1 MSHSAWLSWTQ
12 NMKLRSRI
20 FIWFFGLLLTVQA
33 VTAWFVYRYSLDNV
47 EQNIH
52 ERLVNGQ
59 SLFIKEF
66 ENRGQYQ
73 QNSAITIAKDWGL
86 RQAMGQQDG
95 DTLRSALNNHRSR
108 VDADLGIAIHSTG
121 QLLATTLSGN
131 PAAQEQIQQHL
142 NQSSLSDD
150 TTQEKFIMVGAQLYQ
165 LIITPVKAPLTI
177 GWVAIGFAI
186 DDALAKH
193 FHTVT
198 NLDVSFVHVAANAR
212 LSEGKVVGASLERA
226 PDLESTNLE
235 SLTQTPNYQRN
246 YSDTIQLGAK
256 LNHDDKGHLVA
267 VMQKSVTEFLDQFR
281 RWWINLLLLYA
292 GALLAAGLVAA
303 MIARSV
309 TQPVSSLLDLTR
321 RITSGNFSRTDNIS
335 ELHLGRK
342 DEIGALA
349 REFQTMERAVTVRE
363 DEIRYRAEHDALT
376 GLFNR
381 EMFLK
386 LLQQTIESRATNESQ
401 GDGVLAVVLFNINRF
416 KDINDTLGHHNGD
429 QLLQQLSQRLSQ
441 KFPGQHIARLGA
453 DQFGVFVTLEC
464 YNGIHACCDD
474 IRDCFAT
481 PFRHNSI
488 DMLMSVTQGVA
499 TYPEHGQD
507 ALTLLRL
514 ADVAMFTAKAQRQE
528 EAIYDSKL
536 DHHSVQRLSLM
547 SDLPS
552 AIEQNQLELYF
563 QPTLHIQAENTYK
576 LAKVECLVRW
586 IHPIYGFI
594 PPDDFIH
601 LAEQSGTIIQLTQW
615 VLRSA
620 LSQCHEWRKQGMEIG
635 VAVNISASDLFRGSL
650 LNDVPQLLQEFDVA
664 PQLLTIEVTESEVME
679 DPERAVSIL
688 KKLKSLGIRLSV
700 DDYGTGY
707 SSLAHLK
714 QLPVQELKIDKSFVL
729 NLRHDQDDQAI
740 VRSTIDLGH
749 IMGLVVVAEGV
760 EDIDSL
766 EYLASHG
773 CDYAQGYH
781 ISKPL
786 SKSDINTWLSSN
798 QNLIQSH

>member
-1 MSHSAWLSWTQ
+1 MSRTSRLSWVR
-12 NMKLRSRI
+12 NIKLRNRI
-20 FIWFFGLLLTVQA
+20 FIWFFSLLLTVQGF
-33 VTAWFVYRYSLDNV
+33 TAWFVYRYSLDNV

-73 QNSAITIAKDWGL
+73 QNSAITIAKDWAL
-86 RQAMGQQDG
+86 RQAMGQQDR

-108 VDADLGIAIHSTG
+108 VDADIGIAVHSTG
-121 QLLATTLSGN
+121 QVLATTLSGD
-131 PAAQEQIQQHL
+131 PSAQSQIQKYL
-142 NQSSLSDD
+142 DQSKLDND
-150 TTQEKFIMVGAQLYQ
+150 TTQERFIMVGQGLYQ
-165 LIITPVKAPLTI
+165 LIITPVKAPVTI

-198 NLDVSFVHVAANAR
+198 NLDVSFVYVESAQALHQ
-212 LSEGKVVGASLERA
+212 GKVVGATLERY
-226 PDLESTNLE
+226 PDLEAHDIA
-235 SLTQTPNYQRN
+235 SLTKMPHYQRN
-246 YSDTIQLGAK
+246 YRDTIQLGAQ
-256 LNHDDKGHLVA
+256 LNQDNNGYLFA
-267 VMQKSVTEFLDQFR
+267 VMQKSVQEFLDQFR
-281 RWWINLLLLYA
+281 SWWINLLLLYA
-292 GALLAAGLVAA
+292 VALVAAGLVAA

-321 RITSGNFSRTDNIS
+321 RMTSGNFDNSDSIRESHLQRT
-335 ELHLGRK
+335 

-349 REFQTMERAVTVRE
+349 REFQTMERAVIVRE

-386 LLQQTIESRATNESQ
+386 LLQRSIDTRGRKDSQ
-401 GDGVLAVVLFNINRF
+401 SDGVLAVVLFNINRF
-416 KDINDTLGHHNGD
+416 KDVNDTLGHHNGD
-429 QLLQQLSQRLSQ
+429 HLLQQLSQRLTQ
-441 KFPGQHIARLGA
+441 KFPDQHIARLGA
-453 DQFGVFVTLEC
+453 DQFGLFVTLEC
-464 YNGIHACCDD
+464 YKDIHSCCDA
-474 IRDCFAT
+474 IKECFAT
-481 PFRHNSI
+481 PFRHNNI
-488 DMLMSVTQGVA
+488 DMLMSVTQGLA

-514 ADVAMFTAKAQRQE
+514 ADVAMFTAKSQRQE
-528 EAIYDSKL
+528 QAIYDSQL

-547 SDLPS
+547 SDLPN

-563 QPTLHIQAENTYK
+563 QPTLQVQSDQQYK

-586 IHPIYGFI
+586 IHPVYGFV

-615 VLRSA
+615 VLDSA
-620 LSQCHEWRKQGMEIG
+620 LAQCHEWRKQGLQIG

-650 LNDVPQLLQEFDVA
+650 LSDVPRLLQQYDV
-664 PQLLTIEVTESEVME
+664 PSQLLTIEVTESEVME
-679 DPERAVSIL
+679 DPERAVAIL
-688 KKLKSLGIRLSV
+688 QKLRNLGIRLSV

-760 EDIDSL
+760 EDKDSL
-766 EYLASHG
+766 EYLTTHG
-773 CDYAQGYH
+773 CDYAQGYY

-786 SKSDINTWLSSN
+786 SKSDIDTWLSN
-798 QNLIQSH
+798 NRDMIQLL